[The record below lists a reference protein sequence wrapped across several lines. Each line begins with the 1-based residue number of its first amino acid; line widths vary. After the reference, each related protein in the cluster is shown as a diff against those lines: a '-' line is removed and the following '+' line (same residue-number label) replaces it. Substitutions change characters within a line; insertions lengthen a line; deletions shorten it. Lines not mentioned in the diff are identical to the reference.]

1 MNLPEVVISST
12 LFQALV
18 GIPFVNDQK
27 ANLLRAERHGYA
39 RLLEW
44 DELTTEALK
53 AAILESMESRDMQEA
68 LERVHRLYTDRE
80 MKPVERAVWWIEYV
94 CRHQGA
100 KILRSIGENVPF
112 YQYHHLDIVLFVMI
126 ISIVLVTILVF
137 TCKFCCRGNKKRK
150 TD

>member
-1 MNLPEVVISST
+1 M
-12 LFQALV
+12 
-18 GIPFVNDQK
+18 NDQK

-44 DELTTEALK
+44 DELTAEDLK
-53 AAILESMESRDMQEA
+53 AAIVESMESREMQEA

-100 KILRSIGENVPF
+100 DILRSIGENVPF
-112 YQYHHLDIVLFVMI
+112 YQYHHLDIVLFVLAI
-126 ISIVLVTILVF
+126 LIVLVTILVF
-137 TCKFCCRGNKKRK
+137 TCKLCCKCCCRGNKKRK

>member
-1 MNLPEVVISST
+1 M
-12 LFQALV
+12 
-18 GIPFVNDQK
+18 NDQK

-44 DELTTEALK
+44 DELTAEDLK
-53 AAILESMESRDMQEA
+53 AAIMDSMESSEMQEA

-137 TCKFCCRGNKKRK
+137 TCKFCCRGYKKRK

>member
-1 MNLPEVVISST
+1 MNNFIIK
-12 LFQALV
+12 ALV

-44 DELTTEALK
+44 DELTAEDLK
-53 AAILESMESRDMQEA
+53 AAIVESMESREMQEA

-100 KILRSIGENVPF
+100 DILRSIGENVPF
-112 YQYHHLDIVLFVMI
+112 YQYHHLDIVLFVLAI
-126 ISIVLVTILVF
+126 LIVLVTILVF
-137 TCKFCCRGNKKRK
+137 TCKLCCKCCCRGNKKRK

>member
-1 MNLPEVVISST
+1 M
-12 LFQALV
+12 
-18 GIPFVNDQK
+18 NDQK

-44 DELTTEALK
+44 DELTAEDLK
-53 AAILESMESRDMQEA
+53 AAIMESMESSEMQEA

-126 ISIVLVTILVF
+126 ILIILVTILVF
-137 TCKFCCRGNKKRK
+137 TCKICCKCYCRSKKTK
-150 TD
+150 KD